1 MIEIKEGEVYWGLFA
16 GYVTW
21 AKSGNSRV
29 IKDRYNN
36 LIKDFEGLRYSY
48 IFSPIRFKIS

>member
-1 MIEIKEGEVYWGLFA
+1 MEDFLQVMLHGQNL
-16 GYVTW
+16 
-21 AKSGNSRV
+21 GNSRV